1 MPTRNEPFSSPCV
14 VVSLL
19 SVAAC
24 TRTEGDPGFDMTDTP
39 SADDS
44 GAATDAGGGKGGAV
58 GRWRGR
64 RLFESTADHERLG
77 RLRAGGHRKAGATRA
92 RARRTMPRPMARARA
107 IRRLAGSSGMT
118 AAHNAVRAMVMTQPA
133 LPPLTWSSTLAEYA
147 QAWATQLAADP
158 STCAQPVHRSMIG
171 PRGEG
176 LWREPRR
183 VLRPWRHR

>member
-1 MPTRNEPFSSPCV
+1 MPMRKNLSLAGF

-19 SVAAC
+19 AVAAC
-24 TRTEGDPGFDMTDTP
+24 TKTEGDPGFDMTDTP
-39 SADDS
+39 SPDDS
-44 GAATDAGGGKGGAV
+44 GAATDAGGGKVGASDDGAV
-58 GRWRGR
+58 DDSSVPPTDSGASADSGRVDTGR
-64 RLFESTADHERLG
+64 ADDAGASDDAEADDASAGNQETG
-77 RLRAGGHRKAGATRA
+77 RLV
-92 RARRTMPRPMARARA
+92 
-107 IRRLAGSSGMT
+107 GMT

-133 LPPLTWSSTLAEYA
+133 LPPLTWSSTLAAYA

-183 VLRPWRHR
+183 VRRPRQRR